1 MQIEVKIDPSCRE
14 PKLILCTDKLTDEIT
29 LLLKKLSEETPEAIA
44 GFSGQN
50 VTLLAQPDLFR
61 IYTANGKV
69 FAQTEREEYQIR
81 LRLYELEQR
90 LDKRM
95 FARISHSEI
104 INLKQVKSFDLS
116 LTGTIRVSLSNGTA
130 TYVSRRYVSK
140 IKQIVGI

>member
-14 PKLILCTDKLTDEIT
+14 PKLIICTDKLNDKIA
-29 LLLKKLSEETPEAIA
+29 LLVKKLSEETPEVIA
-44 GFSGQN
+44 GFRDQN

-69 FAQTEREEYQIR
+69 FAQTEREEYQLR
-81 LRLYELEQR
+81 LRLFELEQR

-104 INLKQVKSFDLS
+104 LNLNKVKSFDLS
-116 LTGTIRVSLSNGTA
+116 FAGTIRVSLSNGTA
-130 TYVSRRYVSK
+130 TYVSRRYVPK
-140 IKQIVGI
+140 IKQILGI

>member
-14 PKLILCTDKLTDEIT
+14 PKLIICTDKLNDKIA
-29 LLLKKLSEETPEAIA
+29 LLVKKLSEETPEVIA
-44 GFSGQN
+44 GFRDQN

-69 FAQTEREEYQIR
+69 FAQTEREEYQLR
-81 LRLYELEQR
+81 LRLFKLEQR

-104 INLKQVKSFDLS
+104 LNLNKVKSFDLS
-116 LTGTIRVSLSNGTA
+116 FAGTIRVSLSNGTA
-130 TYVSRRYVSK
+130 TYVSRRYVPK
-140 IKQIVGI
+140 IKQILGI

>member
-1 MQIEVKIDPSCRE
+1 MQIEVKIDPSCHE

-29 LLLKKLSEETPEAIA
+29 LLLKKLSEETPEVIT

-50 VTLLAQPDLFR
+50 VALLAQSDLFR

>member
-1 MQIEVKIDPSCRE
+1 MQIEVKIDPSCHE

-29 LLLKKLSEETPEAIA
+29 LLLKKLSEETPEVIA

-50 VTLLAQPDLFR
+50 VALLAQSDLFR

>member
-14 PKLILCTDKLTDEIT
+14 PKLIICIDKLNDKIA
-29 LLLKKLSEETPEAIA
+29 LLVKKLSEETPEVIA
-44 GFSGQN
+44 GFRDQN

-69 FAQTEREEYQIR
+69 FAQTEREEYQLR
-81 LRLYELEQR
+81 LRLFELEQR

-104 INLKQVKSFDLS
+104 LNLNKVKSFDLS
-116 LTGTIRVSLSNGTA
+116 FAGTIRVSLSNGTA
-130 TYVSRRYVSK
+130 TYVSRRYVPK
-140 IKQIVGI
+140 IKQILGI